1 MRNTSIQNRKKQAG
15 YSLIEIS
22 IALIIVI
29 GAAVA
34 AYSLYQQSKASQEAQ
49 AAQQQ
54 IMGVVAAIKGIYSR
68 PNFTGLTSAVLAN
81 SGRVP
86 TDMISGTT
94 LTNVFGGTVTVAPA
108 NVSGGTANG
117 YTITYPQVGRAQCN
131 SVVSGLRETFRK
143 IVVDSTPVKD
153 SIDASPVAYS
163 ETAVTTAC
171 NKEVN
176 ELIFTG
182 V

>member
-1 MRNTSIQNRKKQAG
+1 MRNTSIQNRKNQAG

-34 AYSLYQQSKASQEAQ
+34 AYALYQQSKASQEAQ

-54 IMGVVAAIKGIYSR
+54 VMGTVAAIKGIYSR
-68 PNFTGLTSAVLAN
+68 PNFNGLTPAVLAN

-86 TDMISGTT
+86 NDMISGTT
-94 LTNVFGGTVTVAPA
+94 LTNVFGGNVLVAAA
-108 NVSGGTANG
+108 NVAGGTDNG

-143 IVVDSTPVKD
+143 IEVGSTAVKD
-153 SIDASPVAYS
+153 STIATPVVYS

-171 NKEVN
+171 NN
-176 ELIFTG
+176 ETNTLVFTG